1 MDPKLRFYLDR
12 TDNVKLKYIPDH
24 EDPPN
29 LVHIGQRKLFLSEL
43 RFLTDYA
50 MNDKGRTLVI
60 YIGAAPGQHLSLI
73 RDLFPDVTFFL
84 FDGAKFRIS
93 GKTEKADFYRLD
105 DYLIDMKPGLFLFN
119 ELFYDYHAR
128 VLETSF
134 RKYLTDKDR
143 ILFISDIRTTDPD
156 KDYVQ
161 DHNVVMDLA
170 LQYHIVRIMSVDM
183 CLLKFRFP
191 FYEDSGD
198 PFYEDSGDILDKVK
212 NSIMLTESP
221 EINFAENYRN
231 RRMVYFDGEIWPQAF
246 QGLKSAETRLVT
258 SGRKLKDYGEFRNYE
273 EILFGYN
280 ILVRPNEHINEFS
293 DLSIGFDHCGDC
305 SIEAWTWKHYFTKV
319 HEISSSRRFLK
330 NHRRFLKNDRKSIN
344 PSFLRHQ
351 VIKHVKLLSRVTK
364 SLIQENHGRLDY
376 DPYKDI
382 F

>member
-12 TDNVKLKYIPDH
+12 TDNVKLKYNPDH

-143 ILFISDIRTTDPD
+143 ILFISDIRTTDPG
-156 KDYVQ
+156 KDYPQ

-170 LQYHIVRIMSVDM
+170 LQYNIVRIMSVDM

-191 FYEDSGD
+191 FYEYSGD
-198 PFYEDSGDILDKVK
+198 PFYEDSGDILDKAK
-212 NSIMLTESP
+212 DSIMLTESP

-246 QGLKSAETRLVT
+246 QGLKSSETRLVT
-258 SGRKLKDYGEFRNYE
+258 SGRELKDYGEFRNYE

-305 SIEAWTWKHYFTKV
+305 SIEAWTWKHYFTKI
-319 HEISSSRRFLK
+319 HERST
-330 NHRRFLKNDRKSIN
+330 DRKSIN
-344 PSFLRHQ
+344 PSFLRRQ

-376 DPYKDI
+376 DPYKDM

>member
-1 MDPKLRFYLDR
+1 
-12 TDNVKLKYIPDH
+12 
-24 EDPPN
+24 
-29 LVHIGQRKLFLSEL
+29 
-43 RFLTDYA
+43 
-50 MNDKGRTLVI
+50 
-60 YIGAAPGQHLSLI
+60 
-73 RDLFPDVTFFL
+73 
-84 FDGAKFRIS
+84 
-93 GKTEKADFYRLD
+93 
-105 DYLIDMKPGLFLFN
+105 
-119 ELFYDYHAR
+119 
-128 VLETSF
+128 
-134 RKYLTDKDR
+134 
-143 ILFISDIRTTDPD
+143 
-156 KDYVQ
+156 
-161 DHNVVMDLA
+161 
-170 LQYHIVRIMSVDM
+170 MSVDM
-183 CLLKFRFP
+183 CLLKFR
-191 FYEDSGD
+191 Y

-212 NSIMLTESP
+212 DSIMLIESP

-305 SIEAWTWKHYFTKV
+305 SIEAWTWKQYFTKV
-319 HEISSSRRFLK
+319 HEISNSRK
-330 NHRRFLKNDRKSIN
+330 SLKNDRKSIN